1 VIDELTE
8 IVDGVIERE
17 GGFVDHPADKGGP
30 TRWGITQAVARDSNY
45 RGPMEEL
52 PREAAVSIYWDQFIE
67 GPGFK
72 RICPISPRIALK
84 LIDTGVNMGSATV
97 GIFFQRALNVFNGEE
112 RHYPEIKVD
121 GQCGPQTRGALRA
134 FLEHRGE
141 LGEEVMTW
149 ALATL
154 QGESYIAQAEAKPSQ
169 EAFAFGWFVR
179 LIETTQTGDDS

>member
-1 VIDELTE
+1 MIEVLHDI
-8 IVDGVIERE
+8 IQGVIARE
-17 GGFVDHPADKGGP
+17 GGYVDHPSDRGGP
-30 TRWGITQAVARDSNY
+30 TMYGITSAVARTSGY
-45 RGPMEEL
+45 HGEIGEL
-52 PREAAVSIYWDQFIE
+52 PRSTAETIYWDQYIE

-112 RHYPEIKVD
+112 RHYPDIKVD

-179 LIETTQTGDDS
+179 LIETTKTGDDS